1 MHNRECLIVCKL
13 YIDDKLFND
22 SDVLLLSCEVSY
34 IPKRTQ
40 KRCYLVYAVYGK
52 ISTKIC

>member
-22 SDVLLLSCEVSY
+22 SDVLLLSCEVSC